1 MDINNKIIISNQYK
15 KEEIIAIKRKRGVLF
30 NIKNVNYVIQG
41 SKFNICK
48 V

>member
-30 NIKNVNYVIQG
+30 NIKNVNYVIQE